1 MQGKTLGCM
10 WGFRALVLCKLSK
23 AQLEGQQR
31 LETLKDPGENLDLL
45 RVPNFVSILGVVHT
59 ANKNHWSVPWK
70 QSNLIN
76 LRMQDPLFFE
86 GNGKS
91 SL

>member
-1 MQGKTLGCM
+1 MQTLDGM
-10 WGFRALVLCKLSK
+10 WALRALILCKLSK
-23 AQLEGQQR
+23 TQLEGQQR

-45 RVPNFVSILGVVHT
+45 PNFVSILGVVYK
-59 ANKNHWSVPWK
+59 ANKNHWSVPQK

-76 LRMQDPLFFE
+76 LRMQDSLFFE